1 MKRRKEAA
9 MIKTLQRLLKQ
20 DQERYIVPRKVQD
33 VIPIKRIW
41 NDGIFLVGN
50 KYAKTY
56 KFTDI
61 NYMVAS
67 REDKESMFLTYSELI
82 NSLDSGATSKI
93 TINNHRI
100 NQHDFESSIL
110 MPMRSDGLD
119 EYRDE
124 YNQML
129 IDKATGANGITQEK
143 YITITVKK
151 KDVEEARI
159 YFARIGA
166 DLISHF
172 NALGSKCAELTATER
187 LRILHDFYRYG
198 EESSFTFN
206 AKQMAKWGHD
216 FKDYICP
223 DAIEKNS
230 DYLKLGDKY
239 CRVIFLKDY
248 ASYIKDSMV
257 SELKLM
263 NYIRY
268 WQASGESLKTSI
280 RTKTRLSQLTEEGH
294 YTGGT
299 VPFGYRAVDK
309 GRINKRNRTVFDLE
323 VDEDEAEIVRLIFD
337 KYVNEGFGS
346 QRICRY
352 LHDHGIKHRDGKGFP
367 NTSLNRIIKNIAY
380 IGVIKNGESQSAYID
395 ELRIISDEVYQQAQ
409 EIMRQRTQPHSSVPL
424 NSKGKSLLVGNI
436 YCAHCGNRLTL
447 TTSGRNKRL
456 TDGTIQKE
464 VRARYQCH
472 YNVRHPGEC
481 DGQSGYSVPKL
492 DSIVESVIRMKFDE
506 IAAAPESEILTNQ
519 HEKEIRLAKMQLD
532 KAKAYL
538 QEKEKDLEDYK
549 GETLKVIR
557 GQSKLSIE
565 LLNSLTAE
573 ANEQI
578 RDARA
583 NAEKTEKHYS
593 ELLESAENLR
603 KEYDR
608 LLTWADLYDKS
619 TFEAK
624 KMIAA
629 QFIKAV
635 RVGRDYNIEI
645 DFNVSF
651 EEFQSFC
658 NAESAD
664 ENLTPLRSR
673 TA

>member
-1 MKRRKEAA
+1 
-9 MIKTLQRLLKQ
+9 
-20 DQERYIVPRKVQD
+20 
-33 VIPIKRIW
+33 
-41 NDGIFLVGN
+41 
-50 KYAKTY
+50 
-56 KFTDI
+56 
-61 NYMVAS
+61 
-67 REDKESMFLTYSELI
+67 
-82 NSLDSGATSKI
+82 
-93 TINNHRI
+93 
-100 NQHDFESSIL
+100 
-110 MPMRSDGLD
+110 
-119 EYRDE
+119 
-124 YNQML
+124 
-129 IDKATGANGITQEK
+129 
-143 YITITVKK
+143 
-151 KDVEEARI
+151 
-159 YFARIGA
+159 
-166 DLISHF
+166 
-172 NALGSKCAELTATER
+172 
-187 LRILHDFYRYG
+187 
-198 EESSFTFN
+198 
-206 AKQMAKWGHD
+206 
-216 FKDYICP
+216 
-223 DAIEKNS
+223 
-230 DYLKLGDKY
+230 
-239 CRVIFLKDY
+239 
-248 ASYIKDSMV
+248 
-257 SELKLM
+257 
-263 NYIRY
+263 
-268 WQASGESLKTSI
+268 
-280 RTKTRLSQLTEEGH
+280 
-294 YTGGT
+294 
-299 VPFGYRAVDK
+299 
-309 GRINKRNRTVFDLE
+309 
-323 VDEDEAEIVRLIFD
+323 
-337 KYVNEGFGS
+337 
-346 QRICRY
+346 
-352 LHDHGIKHRDGKGFP
+352 
-367 NTSLNRIIKNIAY
+367 
-380 IGVIKNGESQSAYID
+380 
-395 ELRIISDEVYQQAQ
+395 
-409 EIMRQRTQPHSSVPL
+409 MRQRTQPHSSVPL

-456 TDGTIQKE
+456 PDGTIQKE

-506 IAAAPESEILTNQ
+506 IAAAPESEILTIQ
-519 HEKEIRLAKMQLD
+519 HEKEIRLSKMQFD

-578 RDARA
+578 RIARIDADTA
-583 NAEKTEKHYS
+583 EKHYS
-593 ELLESAENLR
+593 ALLESAENLR

-664 ENLTPLRSR
+664 ENLTPLRSH